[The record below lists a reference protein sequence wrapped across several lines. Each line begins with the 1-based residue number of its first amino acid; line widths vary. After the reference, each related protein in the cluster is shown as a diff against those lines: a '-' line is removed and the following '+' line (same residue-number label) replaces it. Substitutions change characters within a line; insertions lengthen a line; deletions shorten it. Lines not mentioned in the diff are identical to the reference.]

1 MEAAMRGI
9 ASYLLAGVFVVLALD
24 IVAPPAG
31 LGFSPVGASPSA
43 VNNVPLQ
50 SVDRSNK
57 GDRFQVTTVGKT
69 QPKNEAQQQQ
79 PPKML
84 SNCDPAFS
92 PLSAQARAN
101 FARSC
106 AA

>member
-1 MEAAMRGI
+1 MRGI
-9 ASYLLAGVFVVLALD
+9 ASYLLAGVFVMLALD

-31 LGFSPVGASPSA
+31 LGFSPVGASTSSI
-43 VNNVPLQ
+43 NDVPLQ
-50 SVDRSNK
+50 SVDRTNK
-57 GDRFQVTTVGKT
+57 GDRVQVTTVGKS
-69 QPKNEAQQQQ
+69 QPAAAQAPQ
-79 PPKML
+79 KML

>member
-1 MEAAMRGI
+1 MRGI

-31 LGFSPVGASPSA
+31 FGFSPVGASTSSI
-43 VNNVPLQ
+43 NNVPLQ
-50 SVDRSNK
+50 AVDRTNK
-57 GDRFQVTTVGKT
+57 GDRVQVSTIGKT
-69 QPKNEAQQQQ
+69 RDEAQQQVRQ
-79 PPKML
+79 KML

>member
-1 MEAAMRGI
+1 MRGI

-31 LGFSPVGASPSA
+31 LGFSPVGAAPSA
-43 VNNVPLQ
+43 INDVTLQ
-50 SVDRSNK
+50 SVDRTNK
-57 GDRFQVTTVGKT
+57 GDRVPVTTIGKN
-69 QPKNEAQQQQ
+69 QPEQQ
-79 PPKML
+79 KML
-84 SNCDPAFS
+84 SGCDPAFS

-106 AA
+106 IV

>member
-1 MEAAMRGI
+1 MRGI
-9 ASYLLAGVFVVLALD
+9 ASYFLAGVFVVLALD

-43 VNNVPLQ
+43 INDVPLQ

-57 GDRFQVTTVGKT
+57 GDRVPVTTIGKNQIKN
-69 QPKNEAQQQQ
+69 QPERQ
-79 PPKML
+79 KML
-84 SNCDPAFS
+84 TGCDPVFS

-106 AA
+106 VV

>member
-1 MEAAMRGI
+1 MRGI

-31 LGFSPVGASPSA
+31 LGFSPVGAAPSA
-43 VNNVPLQ
+43 INDVTLQ
-50 SVDRSNK
+50 SVDRTNK
-57 GDRFQVTTVGKT
+57 GDRVPMTTVGKN
-69 QPKNEAQQQQ
+69 QLEPQKPQ
-79 PPKML
+79 KML
-84 SNCDPAFS
+84 AGCDPAFS

-106 AA
+106 VV

>member
-1 MEAAMRGI
+1 MRGI

-24 IVAPPAG
+24 IVAPPGG
-31 LGFSPVGASPSA
+31 LGFTPVGASPSA
-43 VNNVPLQ
+43 INDVPLQ

-57 GDRFQVTTVGKT
+57 GDRVPVTTIGKN
-69 QPKNEAQQQQ
+69 QPTPQ
-79 PPKML
+79 KML
-84 SNCDPAFS
+84 KGCDPAFS

-106 AA
+106 VA

>member
-1 MEAAMRGI
+1 MRGI

-31 LGFSPVGASPSA
+31 FGFSPVGASPSA
-43 VNNVPLQ
+43 INDVPLQ

-57 GDRFQVTTVGKT
+57 GDRVPVTTIGKNLIKN
-69 QPKNEAQQQQ
+69 QPEQKPQ
-79 PPKML
+79 KML
-84 SNCDPAFS
+84 TGCDPAFS

-106 AA
+106 VV

>member
-1 MEAAMRGI
+1 MRGI

-31 LGFSPVGASPSA
+31 FGFSPVGASPSA
-43 VNNVPLQ
+43 VDNVPLQ

-57 GDRFQVTTVGKT
+57 GDRIPVTTIGKNS
-69 QPKNEAQQQQ
+69 PAQQKSQ
-79 PPKML
+79 KML
-84 SNCDPAFS
+84 AGCDPAFS

-106 AA
+106 VA